1 MTEQQKST
9 LKIISAMVI
18 IILLP
23 VLFFHFIGEN
33 PTKKVSSATREI
45 AVVNEDTGVLKED
58 GTVDE
63 DTLFGNQISAFLA
76 ERPDYKW
83 TVVSRSAAESG
94 LAEKQYDAI
103 VYIPS
108 DFSQN
113 ILSYN
118 HKRPQKAEL
127 EFKIQ
132 GQLDAVNKEK
142 VQRELQDA
150 QKTVSKKMT
159 TLYWGLVKQE
169 VKKVRKE
176 FDSIVNKESEF
187 QNAMYNFYKPSSND
201 LAGEVNRQKEMIES
215 LKESINETHGTSKE
229 RNASVEE
236 TKKQLDSFV
245 DNVNQYKEYQEKQSE
260 LLQSAQ
266 ADSEEQIQDGLTSIK
281 EKQASAQSRFSEQMN
296 GMAMSLSGLQNQF
309 SLTSTSLENLQKTR
323 EDQISIQL
331 NGINSIQN
339 KLIDNYQAE
348 TRKANLSKLE
358 PDLIVLRSDLSKGSE
373 DDSQNGTDPGD
384 EDKNDQDNN
393 QDDEEQPNN
402 LEINLQEQ
410 QDELKSIAAELK
422 ELSDGLKDSSD
433 NDGGGTE
440 PTPEEPTPNPSEDP
454 TSEEPA
460 PDQSGDPS
468 TEEPTPDQSEN
479 PAAENTTPDQNQ
491 EPAADTGENGQ
502 QDTSNP
508 EDPTND
514 QATGEDGD
522 TQNPGNEQPSEGSD
536 DEVAKLK
543 EQLNEAAA
551 RLEKVEEDLRAKQ
564 DTHNEELKKKL
575 ETLSGEITK
584 LNENIDDLKKEIVDL
599 NDKIT
604 DLNNKRTEDFDA
616 IYKKIQNIEAR
627 VSENLPEDS
636 TLKKAFESNIRTR
649 DVDQLLNYYKLLSNY
664 ETTFFGSVNYS
675 TKESVISGTQDGLNT
690 VLKVGETEAEK
701 WENLKNNMLL
711 SNEDIQDY
719 TEGMSDFVTTYGE
732 FIDEKQTETLNE
744 LSTISERANA
754 VSEQLSNPVGAGTAV
769 FEGDATDGSM
779 VISMQDTLGNDILQL
794 SDMLGSL
801 SETQSGVIEYTNNIT
816 ESVNDVQQ
824 KADTLNSNWGQNV
837 NTTKLVRGDV
847 YSILGNAFGGND
859 GYVYDHLASPVK
871 ISGDV
876 PESKAQNVPPVVILV
891 IVMISSLLIG
901 YFSHHYQNAPL
912 LVRGALFGIL
922 NIIVGLMISLFGLNI
937 YSLADDQA
945 LMWSAFTIML
955 LVASSA
961 VIRSA
966 FMLGSIAGGAATA
979 FMILFYIAPLLDLA
993 MPNFSFENPVSTV
1006 YMSIQYG
1013 TGDMFALG
1021 MGALVLIA
1029 IIALAVPFIVDFAKS
1044 KTEESEND
1052 IDA

>member
-348 TRKANLSKLE
+348 TRKANLNKIEDKMIEVRGPLT
-358 PDLIVLRSDLSKGSE
+358 VGSE
-373 DDSQNGTDPGD
+373 EEPGSTDPRDDD
-384 EDKNDQDNN
+384 EDKND
-393 QDDEEQPNN
+393 DEEQPEN
-402 LEINLQEQ
+402 LEIDLQEQ

-440 PTPEEPTPNPSEDP
+440 PTPEEPTPDPSENP

-514 QATGEDGD
+514 HATGEDGD

-564 DTHNEELKKKL
+564 DTHNEELKKQLKNL
-575 ETLSGEITK
+575 DEKISNLNRIIKELNEDINK
-584 LNENIDDLKKEIVDL
+584 LNKR
-599 NDKIT
+599 IT
-604 DLNNKRTEDFDA
+604 DLETKQNEDFKE
-616 IYKKIQNIEAR
+616 IYYEIKTLESDILNYKPMSEERKKKLSEAFT
-627 VSENLPEDS
+627 SEVN
-636 TLKKAFESNIRTR
+636 TR
-649 DVDQLLNYYKLLSNY
+649 DVSALLKYYNFLLTY
-664 ETTFFGSVNYS
+664 RTTLYGSVDYTIKGN
-675 TKESVISGTQDGLNT
+675 VISGTQDGLNT

-945 LMWSAFTIML
+945 VMWSAFTIML

>member
-296 GMAMSLSGLQNQF
+296 GMAMSLNGLQNQF
-309 SLTSTSLENLQKTR
+309 SLAGSSLENLAKYRYDLVPQQQLDGINTIQNDLVNTYQFNTR
-323 EDQISIQL
+323 EYALDQIEDSIISTRAQL
-331 NGINSIQN
+331 SNDPGEDSDN
-339 KLIDNYQAE
+339 KEEPVDIEDIDLSE
-348 TRKANLSKLE
+348 EMTKLDEISKELSKLSDGIDVSEDEDTQGPDNGTPGDE
-358 PDLIVLRSDLSKGSE
+358 PSSGSE
-373 DDSQNGTDPGD
+373 DQTQPGD
-384 EDKNDQDNN
+384 EPSSGSEDQTQPGNEPSSGSEDQAQSGDEPSSGSEDQLQPTGTSTSNVGDQLNQEDATASDNN
-393 QDDEEQPNN
+393 GQTEGNTSSDTENSEQEPDSRNGDDTTGENPTSGEESPSDQNKNN
-402 LEINLQEQ
+402 LEELKQQLNDISANVSKVKTDIETKENDHNEDVEKKVEKLNTKIDELVQDIKGIEEKQSEEIYSKIIETENEILRSPNLIKERYFKL
-410 QDELKSIAAELK
+410 DAVFKSELKS
-422 ELSDGLKDSSD
+422 
-433 NDGGGTE
+433 N
-440 PTPEEPTPNPSEDP
+440 
-454 TSEEPA
+454 
-460 PDQSGDPS
+460 
-468 TEEPTPDQSEN
+468 
-479 PAAENTTPDQNQ
+479 
-491 EPAADTGENGQ
+491 
-502 QDTSNP
+502 
-508 EDPTND
+508 
-514 QATGEDGD
+514 
-522 TQNPGNEQPSEGSD
+522 
-536 DEVAKLK
+536 
-543 EQLNEAAA
+543 
-551 RLEKVEEDLRAKQ
+551 
-564 DTHNEELKKKL
+564 
-575 ETLSGEITK
+575 
-584 LNENIDDLKKEIVDL
+584 
-599 NDKIT
+599 
-604 DLNNKRTEDFDA
+604 DLNNLLAYFKSISKYQA
-616 IYKKIQNIEAR
+616 
-627 VSENLPEDS
+627 
-636 TLKKAFESNIRTR
+636 TLELGYPDKN
-649 DVDQLLNYYKLLSNY
+649 KLLY
-664 ETTFFGSVNYS
+664 QKEEEVKSVLRVN
-675 TKESVISGTQDGLNT
+675 EDENT
-690 VLKVGETEAEK
+690 K

-945 LMWSAFTIML
+945 VMWSAFTIML

>member
-9 LKIISAMVI
+9 LKIISAIVT

-33 PTKKVSSATREI
+33 PTKKVSNATREI
-45 AVVNEDTGVLKED
+45 AVVNEDTGILKDD
-58 GTVDE
+58 GTIDQE
-63 DTLFGNQISAFLA
+63 ALLGNEISASLVD
-76 ERPDYKW
+76 RPDYKW
-83 TVVSRSAAESG
+83 TVVNRSAAESG
-94 LAEKQYDAI
+94 LSEKQYDAI

-118 HKRPQKAEL
+118 HERPQKAEL

-132 GQLDAVNKEK
+132 DQLDAVNKEK

-150 QKTVSKKMT
+150 QKTVSKKMSS
-159 TLYWGLVKQE
+159 LYWRFVKQG

-187 QNAMYNFYKPSSND
+187 QNAMYNFYKPSSNN
-201 LAGEVNRQKEMIES
+201 LAGEVERQKEMIDR
-215 LKESINETHGTSKE
+215 LKESINETEGTSKE
-229 RNASVEE
+229 RNTSVEE
-236 TKKQLDSFV
+236 SKKQLDSFV
-245 DNVNQYKEYQEKQSE
+245 DNVNQYKQYQEKQSE
-260 LLQSAQ
+260 LLQAAQ
-266 ADSEEQIQDGLTSIK
+266 ADSEKQIQDGLTSIK
-281 EKQASAQSRFSEQMN
+281 DKQASAQSRFSEQMN

-323 EDQISIQL
+323 ENQISIQL
-331 NGINSIQN
+331 DGINKIQS
-339 KLIDNYQAE
+339 KLIDNYQSE
-348 TRKANLSKLE
+348 TRKANLNKIE
-358 PDLIVLRSDLSKGSE
+358 PELIDQRSELSKGSE
-373 DDSQNGTDPGD
+373 DDSQNGTDPGSDD
-384 EDKNDQDNN
+384 EDKGDEDK
-393 QDDEEQPNN
+393 DDEEQPNS

-440 PTPEEPTPNPSEDP
+440 PTPEEPTPDP
-454 TSEEPA
+454 
-460 PDQSGDPS
+460 
-468 TEEPTPDQSEN
+468 SEN
-479 PAAENTTPDQNQ
+479 PASENTNPDQNQ
-491 EPAADTGENGQ
+491 EPSGDTGENGQ
-502 QDTSNP
+502 QDASNP

-522 TQNPGNEQPSEGSD
+522 TQNPGNEQPSPPEGSD

-551 RLEKVEEDLRAKQ
+551 RLKKVEEDLRTKQ
-564 DTHNEELKKKL
+564 DTHNEELKKQL
-575 ETLSGEITK
+575 ENLSGEITN
-584 LNENIDDLKKEIVDL
+584 LNKNIEDLKKEIKDL
-599 NDKIT
+599 NDDIT
-604 DLNNKRTEDFDA
+604 ELKNKRTDDFDA
-616 IYKKIQNIEAR
+616 IYKKIQNIEGR
-627 VSENLPEDS
+627 VSEYLPEDS
-636 TLKKAFESNIRTR
+636 SLKKAFESNIRTR

-690 VLKVGETEAEK
+690 VLKVGKTEAEK

-719 TEGMSDFVTTYGE
+719 TEGMSDFVTTYGA

-754 VSEQLSNPVGAGTAV
+754 VSEQLRNPEGAGTAV
-769 FEGDATDGSM
+769 MQGDATDGTM

-794 SDMLGSL
+794 SNMLGSL
-801 SETQSGVIEYTNNIT
+801 SETQSGVIEYTGNIQ
-816 ESVNDVQQ
+816 ESVNDVQK

-837 NTTKLVRGDV
+837 ATTKLIRGDV
-847 YSILGNAFGGND
+847 YGILGNAFGGND

-891 IVMISSLLIG
+891 IVMLSSLLIG

-945 LMWSAFTIML
+945 VMWSVFTILL

-961 VIRSA
+961 IIRTA
-966 FMLGSIAGGAATA
+966 FMLGSIAGGIATA
-979 FMILFYIAPLLDLA
+979 AMVLFYVAPLLDLA
-993 MPNFSFENPVSTV
+993 MPNFTFNNPVSTV

-1013 TGDMFALG
+1013 TGSQFALG
-1021 MGALVLIA
+1021 IGALILITIIA
-1029 IIALAVPFIVDFAKS
+1029 IAVPFIVDFAKS
-1044 KTEESEND
+1044 RTEESETD
-1052 IDA
+1052 HDA